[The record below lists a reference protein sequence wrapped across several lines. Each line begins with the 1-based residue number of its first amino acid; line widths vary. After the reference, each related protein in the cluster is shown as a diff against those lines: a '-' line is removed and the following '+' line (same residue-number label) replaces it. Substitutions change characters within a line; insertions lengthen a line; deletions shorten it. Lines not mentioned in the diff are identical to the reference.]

1 MVDSK
6 KDIVLGRPMP
16 YCAECLSTTPA
27 SPPEVDI
34 TNLPRRKSRQYE
46 CGNPLPPQVG
56 PRVELRKND
65 DGTLDEF
72 LIYVGDTCV
81 YHLEQMNDD
90 HWWMAAYLGDERV
103 TVSLSARG
111 KITATVEDR
120 RTVCPVCVERL
131 CGECRKGQT

>member
-1 MVDSK
+1 MSDISDDLLGDFDVDE
-6 KDIVLGRPMP
+6 LGD
-16 YCAECLSTTPA
+16 TPGPVNPT
-27 SPPEVDI
+27 PPAAPPVEVDI

-81 YHLEQMNDD
+81 YHLEQMDDD

-111 KITATVEDR
+111 KITATVED
-120 RTVCPVCVERL
+120 ERA
-131 CGECRKGQT
+131 RHD